1 MKVIIRNCNNID
13 SAEVELM
20 PAHLNIKYAL
30 NGTGKS
36 TIARA
41 IEAFVNHD
49 EEEKKSLVPFKYANA
64 PEDHAP
70 SVQGIDDIKSI
81 KIFNESYVERFVFTP
96 EALFPDTF
104 NVFVKTQD
112 YETRMATINKN
123 LQKIHSLFES
133 NEKIKDLLRSFDG
146 FVNGFGRS
154 VKSLA
159 KASPIA
165 KGIAKGNVVV
175 NIPAGLECFAA
186 YIQSEMRNDWIKWHS
201 DGDGYLPL
209 QKNCCPYCAQ
219 ELDGVED
226 RVKLVAQKYDANSVK
241 HLVNMVTVFK
251 ELAKEGLSTEASD
264 FVKNVTTNAEGFGN
278 EDAERLMGIKRQVDL
293 LSQKLRTL
301 QAMNFYTERD
311 DPAKIKDK
319 LNGLRL
325 DSSKFVELRSAKVD
339 EVIAVVNE
347 TIDSA
352 LVSVDELQQEVAA
365 QQKRIADE
373 IKKYDTHI
381 NAFMELAGYPY
392 RVSIVDLGNEEYK
405 TLLSHVDLPGEGI
418 HEPKSH
424 LSYGERNAFALS
436 LFVYDAIHSDPDLVV
451 LDDPISSFDGN
462 KKFALLKMMFWDLGW
477 ETLSGRTV
485 LMLTHD
491 FCPVIDVTWTFSKDF
506 PASPV
511 AWYLKCMDG
520 CMTEERIKK
529 RNVHNAVSIN
539 KDNAK
544 REDKDVL
551 IRIVHC
557 RKWLELKGEV
567 RGHAHDLVSN
577 VEHLRAVPEK
587 RNDAGVWM
595 PMPADEIAEGL
606 ATIRECITDFDY
618 DATIARASNVA
629 VLKVLYDGAQCS
641 FEKVLIFRYMVM
653 AYKQRKGVEPVL
665 DGIIRKYMNEP
676 FHIENDYV
684 YQLNPYK
691 YDLIPDS
698 EIRLFDAKVDDL
710 LS

>member
-1 MKVIIRNCNNID
+1 
-13 SAEVELM
+13 
-20 PAHLNIKYAL
+20 
-30 NGTGKS
+30 
-36 TIARA
+36 
-41 IEAFVNHD
+41 
-49 EEEKKSLVPFKYANA
+49 
-64 PEDHAP
+64 
-70 SVQGIDDIKSI
+70 
-81 KIFNESYVERFVFTP
+81 
-96 EALFPDTF
+96 
-104 NVFVKTQD
+104 
-112 YETRMATINKN
+112 
-123 LQKIHSLFES
+123 
-133 NEKIKDLLRSFDG
+133 
-146 FVNGFGRS
+146 
-154 VKSLA
+154 
-159 KASPIA
+159 
-165 KGIAKGNVVV
+165 VVV

-201 DGDGYLPL
+201 DGDGYLLL

-219 ELDGVED
+219 GLDGVED

-251 ELAKEGLSTEASD
+251 ELAKDGLSTEASD

-325 DSSKFVELRSAKVD
+325 DSSKFVELKSAKVD
-339 EVIAVVNE
+339 EVVAVVNE

-352 LVSVDELQQEVAA
+352 LASVDELQQEVEA

-405 TLLSHVDLPGEGI
+405 TLLSHVDLPGEEI

-462 KKFALLKMMFWDLGW
+462 KKFALLKMMFWEQEWD
-477 ETLSGRTV
+477 TLSGKTV

-511 AWYLKCMDG
+511 AWYLKCVDG
-520 CMTEERIKK
+520 CVNEMEIKK
-529 RNVHNAVSIN
+529 NDVQSALDVNRRNMMQKG
-539 KDNAK
+539 KD
-544 REDKDVL
+544 L
-551 IRIVHC
+551 LLRIVYY
-557 RKWLELKGEV
+557 RKWLELKGE
-567 RGHAHDLVSN
+567 RGCSAYELVSN
-577 VEHLRAVPEK
+577 VEHLREAPKLQINGELVDMPDDKIEK
-587 RNDAGVWM
+587 GTE
-595 PMPADEIAEGL
+595 EIKK
-606 ATIRECITDFDY
+606 RITDFDY
-618 DATIARASNVA
+618 GAAVARASDVT
-629 VLKVLYDGAQCS
+629 VLKALYDGAQCS
-641 FEKVLIFRYMVM
+641 FEKVLMFRYMVM

>member
-1 MKVIIRNCNNID
+1 MTITIKNCNNID

-20 PAHLNIKYAL
+20 PSRLNIKYAL

-41 IEAFVNHD
+41 IEAFVKHD
-49 EEEKKSLVPFKYANA
+49 EEEKKSLMPFKYANA
-64 PEDHAP
+64 SEDHAP

-81 KIFNESYVERFVFTP
+81 KIFNESYVERFVFTS

-112 YETRMATINKN
+112 YDTRMATINKS
-123 LQKIHSLFES
+123 LEKIHALFES

-146 FVNGFGRS
+146 FISGFGRS
-154 VKSLA
+154 AKSLA

-165 KGIAKGNVVV
+165 RGIARGNVVA
-175 NIPAGLECFAA
+175 NIPAGLERFAA

-201 DGDGYLPL
+201 EGDGYLPL

-219 ELDGVED
+219 ELDGVEN

-251 ELAKEGLSTEASD
+251 DLAKEGLSTEASD
-264 FVKNVTTNAEGFGN
+264 FVKNVTTNSEGFGD

-319 LNGLRL
+319 LNNLRL
-325 DSSKFVELRSAKVD
+325 DSSKFAELKSAKVD
-339 EVIAVVNE
+339 EVVIEVNE

-352 LVSVDELQQEVAA
+352 LASVDELQHEVAA
-365 QQKRIADE
+365 QQKRIAEE
-373 IKKYDTHI
+373 IKKYDKHI

-405 TLLSHVDLPGEGI
+405 TLLSHVDLPGEEVQ
-418 HEPKSH
+418 EPKSH

-436 LFVYDAIHSDPDLVV
+436 LFVYDAIHSNPDLVV

-462 KKFALLKMMFWDLGW
+462 KKFALLKMMFWEQEWD
-477 ETLSGRTV
+477 TLSGKTV

-491 FCPVIDVTWTFSKDF
+491 FCLVIDVMWTFSKGF

-511 AWYLKCMDG
+511 AWYLKCVDG
-520 CMTEERIKK
+520 CVAEVKIKK
-529 RNVHNAVSIN
+529 GNVHNAVSIN

-551 IRIVHC
+551 IRLVHC

-567 RGHAHDLVSN
+567 RGPAYDLVSN
-577 VEHLRAVPEK
+577 VEHFRPVPEK
-587 RNDAGVWM
+587 RDDAGIWV
-595 PMPADEIAEGL
+595 PLSTDEIASGL
-606 ATIRECITDFDY
+606 NTIRECIKDFDY
-618 DATIARASNVA
+618 GAAVARASNVA
-629 VLKVLYDGAQCS
+629 VLKSLYDGAKCS
-641 FEKVLIFRYMVM
+641 FDKVLIFRYMVM

-665 DGIIRKYMNEP
+665 DSIIRKYMNEP
-676 FHIENDYV
+676 FHVENDYV

-698 EIRLFDAKVDDL
+698 EIKLFDVKVDDL